1 MIYGTYAEDY
11 DGESDALDGTQMK
24 GSKAFLIY
32 TDFS

>member
-11 DGESDALDGTQMK
+11 DGEDAADSSLMK

>member
-1 MIYGTYAEDY
+1 MIYGTYAEDV
-11 DGESDALDGTQMK
+11 DGEDVGDGLAMK

>member
-11 DGESDALDGTQMK
+11 DGEDAGDGSQMK
-24 GSKAFLIY
+24 GNKAFLIY

>member
-1 MIYGTYAEDY
+1 MIYGTYAEDIEDDLG
-11 DGESDALDGTQMK
+11 DGSQMK